1 MDQVATINGKIET
14 IDGYQ
19 VHIYETEAGGLH
31 SFRAYMKGNAAI
43 QAWGHTSDAA
53 YDNLIEVM
61 ENKGII

>member
-1 MDQVATINGKIET
+1 MDQTARVNSRVEH
-14 IDGYQ
+14 IDGYP
-19 VHIYETEAGGLH
+19 VHVYETEAGGLR

-61 ENKGII
+61 EERGII